1 MPNSA
6 LRTFALFASL
16 CAFAL
21 KALADVTPALP
32 FQSHA
37 VLQQGRALPVWG
49 TADAGEKIT
58 VTYAVGTTT
67 RTASDTAGADGRWRT
82 ELPSLTA
89 SAEPATLTFTG
100 KNTVTLTDILVG
112 EVWLASGQ
120 SNMEYALAWGNIIA
134 NAKAEIANA
143 DHPLIREIKI
153 KPLAADTPQD
163 TAPGNWRVCSPTTVG
178 GFSAAAY
185 FFARELQQKL
195 NVPVGI
201 INASWG
207 GSLIE
212 PFMTPASLA
221 ADANGPAILAAWKTK
236 TADYPAKKAR
246 YDADKAAWSSAKAA
260 AAKAGEKFTQ
270 KAPALPPGPGHQ
282 ATPAGSYNAMI
293 YPLVPCAIRGVI
305 WYQGESNAG
314 RHVEYRTFFPS
325 LIAGWREVFKQPDM
339 PFYWVQLAAYGA
351 NGDPDGVGFPWLR
364 DAQDRTLSVAHTGQA
379 LTIDIGDS
387 ANIHPANKQDVGH
400 RLALLAL
407 HRIYGQKDVIDS
419 GPTFAKA
426 EFNAGAPNRIRIK
439 FDNIAAGL
447 KNTNTAAPAAVLGFD
462 VAGADKN
469 FRPATA
475 SIENAATG
483 LMLITAP
490 GKVPSP
496 LYVRYAWH
504 NDPKNTLANSESL
517 PAAPF
522 RTDP

>member
-1 MPNSA
+1 MSTSTLRLLA
-6 LRTFALFASL
+6 LLASL

-21 KALADVTPALP
+21 KASADVTPALP

-49 TADAGEKIT
+49 KADAGEKVT
-58 VTYAVGTTT
+58 VTYAVGATT
-67 RTASDTAGADGRWRT
+67 RTASATAGTDGRWRT
-82 ELPSLTA
+82 ELPALAA
-89 SAEPATLTFTG
+89 SAEAATLSFAG

-120 SNMEYALAWGNIIA
+120 SNMEYALSWGYIIT
-134 NAKAEIANA
+134 NAKTEIANA

-163 TAPGNWRVCSPTTVG
+163 TAPGSWRVCSPSTVG
-178 GFSAAAY
+178 NFSAAAY
-185 FFARELQQKL
+185 FFARELRQKL

-212 PFMTPASLA
+212 PFMTPAALA
-221 ADANGPAILAAWKTK
+221 ADANGPAILASWKQK

-246 YDADKAAWSSAKAA
+246 YDTDKAAWSAAKIAA
-260 AAKAGEKFTQ
+260 EKAGEKFTQ
-270 KAPALPPGPGHQ
+270 KAPGLPPGPGHQ

-293 YPLVPCAIRGVI
+293 YPLVPYAIRGVI

-325 LIAGWREVFKQPDM
+325 LISGWREVFKQPDL

-351 NGDPDGVGFPWLR
+351 NDPDGVGFPWLR
-364 DAQDRTLSVAHTGQA
+364 DAQDRTLSVPHTGQA

-387 ANIHPANKQDVGH
+387 GNIHPANKQDVGR

-407 HRIYGQKDVIDS
+407 RRTYGQKDVIDS

-426 EFNAGAPNRIRIK
+426 ELNAGAPNRIRVK

-447 KNTNTAAPAAVLGFD
+447 KNTNAAAPDAVLGFD

-475 SIENAATG
+475 AIENAASG
-483 LMLITAP
+483 LVLITAP
-490 GKVPSP
+490 DNVPAP

-504 NDPKNTLANSESL
+504 NYPKNSLSNSEGL
-517 PAAPF
+517 PTAPF
-522 RTDP
+522 HTDP